1 MSAGLVA
8 ACSAGHVSGESSYSA
23 RPSRVGLL
31 VELCRTAQSDAWT
44 ETGDMLP
51 WAHRPPHPPALAG
64 AAPSPGNAPHTY
76 SLCGR
81 DLTFK
86 ERTL

>member
-1 MSAGLVA
+1 MQDGSEQCLDRDRGHA
-8 ACSAGHVSGESSYSA
+8 ALG
-23 RPSRVGLL
+23 
-31 VELCRTAQSDAWT
+31 T
-44 ETGDMLP
+44 
-51 WAHRPPHPPALAG
+51 PPLHPPALAG